1 MSKPLARELKDPRA
15 ADPLTKGLKVKQSNP
30 WFRPRKEG
38 RIALTNDGS
47 LELNFLGVGSA
58 FATTMFQSN
67 LFVVKGSNHVLIDY
81 GSKASVALHKA
92 GLNTLEIENLLVT
105 HSHADHIGGIEEWC
119 LMARYAAPFIKKCAR
134 GEYKPNLLTT
144 ADYAH
149 ILWDNSLR
157 GGLEHSEETQPGRR
171 LALSDYVNLVHGE
184 YLTGYGRPVYRITV
198 GSGDTAIDLKLM
210 RTNHIPD
217 SSRSW
222 QTAFYSL
229 GVLIDDRVLVS
240 GDTMFDRE
248 VIDVFGSTAEAIFH
262 DCQDY
267 TGGVHAS
274 YEELR
279 GLPGRLKAKT
289 VLYHLP
295 DAIKAKFNPE
305 EDGFVGWAQAF
316 DEGSYL
322 FDSKK

>member
-1 MSKPLARELKDPRA
+1 MKE
-15 ADPLTKGLKVKQSNP
+15 TNP
-30 WFRPRKEG
+30 WFRPNKG
-38 RIALTNDGS
+38 GGIALANDGHLQLS
-47 LELNFLGVGSA
+47 FLGVGSA

-67 LFVVKGSNHVLIDY
+67 LFVIKGPNHVLIDY
-81 GSKASVALHKA
+81 GSKASVALNRA
-92 GLNTLEIENLLVT
+92 GLSTLDIENLLVT

-119 LMARYAAPFIKKCAR
+119 LMARYAAPFVKKCAR

-149 ILWDNSLR
+149 ILWDSSLR

-171 LALSDYVNLVHGE
+171 LALSDYVNIVHGG
-184 YLTGYGRPVYRITV
+184 YLTGYGRPVYHIVV
-198 GSGDTAIDLKLM
+198 GSGESAIDLKLM

-217 SSRSW
+217 SSASW
-222 QTAFYSL
+222 QSAFYSL

-248 VIDVFGSTAEAIFH
+248 LIDVFGSKAEAIFH

-274 YEELR
+274 YEELT
-279 GLPGRLKAKT
+279 GLAATHKART
-289 VLYHLP
+289 ILYHLP
-295 DAIKAKFNPE
+295 DPIKNKFNPK
-305 EDGFVGWAQAF
+305 EDGFVGWARSYEQ
-316 DEGSYL
+316 GSYF
-322 FDSKK
+322 FD